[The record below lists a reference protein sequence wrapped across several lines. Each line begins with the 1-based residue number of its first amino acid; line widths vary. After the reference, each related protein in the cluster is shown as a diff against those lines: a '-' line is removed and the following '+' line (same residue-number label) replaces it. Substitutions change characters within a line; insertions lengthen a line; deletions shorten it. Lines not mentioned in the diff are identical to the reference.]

1 MDSIEKRIRDR
12 AYYLWEEEGRPHG
25 RDQDHWERARSLLGL
40 ETGSLTPSLTTP
52 AEPTEASGR
61 QGQKSAE
68 KARRAVRTGGAKQ
81 AAPAAPAV
89 AKSKN
94 GRSSNKAVR

>member
-12 AYYLWEEEGRPHG
+12 AYYLWDEEGRPHC
-25 RDQDHWERARSLLGL
+25 RDQERARSLLGL